1 MKFNDF
7 EKQIVRCQTL
17 DELFTLWREAHK
29 AEENYKETTVDGID
43 KNTFVADGYID
54 ENCYYKSDYKTLF
67 ILKEA
72 NIKEY
77 NVGIDSSQVGFY
89 TDYINDGKPNIPK
102 QQEKIG
108 RMAYYLQ
115 NGENETAK
123 MPSEVQLK
131 NALKYT
137 AFMNINKR
145 GGAKSTNSP
154 KINAY
159 YNKYE
164 QFIKKEIEIINP
176 NCIVIIGTTEANDNI
191 NKFAAENKI
200 RTINMWHTAY
210 RMSRQKRSDNP
221 IYALSNNG
229 SEPDK
234 NVDCYMRKFFETA
247 QSSETL

>member
-1 MKFNDF
+1 MNFNEF
-7 EKQIVRCQTL
+7 EKQIAGRKTL
-17 DELFTLWREAHK
+17 DGLFTLWREAHK
-29 AEENYKETTVDGID
+29 AEDDYEETTVDGID
-43 KNTFVADGYID
+43 KNAFVADGYID
-54 ENCYYKSDYKTLF
+54 KNCYDKSDYKVLF

-77 NVGIDSSQVGFY
+77 GASIDSSQAGFY
-89 TDYINDGKPNIPK
+89 TDYINGGKPNIPK

-115 NGENETAK
+115 NGENENAK
-123 MPSEVQLK
+123 IPSEAQLK
-131 NALKYT
+131 NALKCA

-145 GGAKSTNSP
+145 GGAKNTNSQ

-164 QFIKKEIEIINP
+164 QFIKKEIELINP
-176 NCIVIIGTTEANDNI
+176 NCIVIIGTTGANDSI

-210 RMSRQKRSDNP
+210 GMSRQKRSKNP
-221 IYALSNNG
+221 IYALPNSG
-229 SEPDK
+229 GEPDK
-234 NVDCYMRKFFETA
+234 NVDCYMRRFFERA
-247 QSSETL
+247 Q